1 MNYYWLRFIVWFNRT
16 FRPLVVTKPGDF
28 VLVRIRS
35 IIPSPFDV
43 RELEAFQIRL
53 LAEQIESTGD
63 VSVPILLNTGRL
75 LLAGRYRLAACQRLG
90 WTHIPARVVASRSL
104 EAMMSEAVIA
114 NNTALIKQAKVL
126 TGTPIN
132 LDPPENAAL
141 DELNRLIHRKG

>member
-1 MNYYWLRFIVWFNRT
+1 
-16 FRPLVVTKPGDF
+16 
-28 VLVRIRS
+28 
-35 IIPSPFDV
+35 
-43 RELEAFQIRL
+43 
-53 LAEQIESTGD
+53 
-63 VSVPILLNTGRL
+63 
-75 LLAGRYRLAACQRLG
+75 
-90 WTHIPARVVASRSL
+90 IPARVVASRSL